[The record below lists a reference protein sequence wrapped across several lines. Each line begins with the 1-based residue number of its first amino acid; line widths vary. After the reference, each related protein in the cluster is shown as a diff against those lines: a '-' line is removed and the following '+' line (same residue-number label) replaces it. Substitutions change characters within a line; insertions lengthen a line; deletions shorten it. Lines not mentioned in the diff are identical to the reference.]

1 MRKVDEEYGKDWWF
15 KVWGPEKLVDEGIGR
30 ADNWIIQADGKRSKW
45 HGFGDLASGFNML
58 DPIKATL
65 VTPGLDLNGKF
76 AKTGIPASIVTKFL
90 SEHGVIV
97 EKTGLYSFFIMFT
110 IGITKGRWNTLLTAL
125 QQFKDDYD
133 KNHPLWR
140 IMPEFCAHHPKYERM
155 GLKDLCQFI
164 HELYAKYDIARLT
177 TEMYLSDLTPAM
189 KPSDAFAEIARRN
202 TERVS
207 IDHLIGRVTTSLV
220 TPYPPGIP
228 LLIPGEVFNKKIVD
242 YLLFAREF
250 NLLCPGFETDI
261 HGLVEVVGEDGT
273 VSYFAD
279 CVR

>member
-1 MRKVDEEYGKDWWF
+1 
-15 KVWGPEKLVDEGIGR
+15 
-30 ADNWIIQADGKRSKW
+30 
-45 HGFGDLASGFNML
+45 
-58 DPIKATL
+58 
-65 VTPGLDLNGKF
+65 
-76 AKTGIPASIVTKFL
+76 
-90 SEHGVIV
+90 
-97 EKTGLYSFFIMFT
+97 
-110 IGITKGRWNTLLTAL
+110 
-125 QQFKDDYD
+125 
-133 KNHPLWR
+133 
-140 IMPEFCAHHPKYERM
+140 
-155 GLKDLCQFI
+155 
-164 HELYAKYDIARLT
+164 LYAKYDIARLT

-189 KPSDAFAEIARRN
+189 KPSDAFAQIARRN

-261 HGLVEVVGEDGT
+261 HGLVEVVGEDGV